1 MSSDSGSEKKEIT
14 KREEPRGISRR
25 APRHYMEDIFDD
37 FRRDIEDFM
46 ERSWWPSSSFLTL
59 PSLSWRAPVFRE
71 DIRMAL
77 CDVVDKGDK
86 YELQVEVPGIEKEKI
101 DVKATKNSIEISA
114 EKSEKTEEKGRNY
127 LYNERSYKSFHRR
140 IATPE
145 EIIPSKIEAKMNNG
159 VLVID
164 AIKKT
169 PTKAGEEMT
178 NVKVK

>member
-1 MSSDSGSEKKEIT
+1 
-14 KREEPRGISRR
+14 
-25 APRHYMEDIFDD
+25 MET
-37 FRRDIEDFM
+37 
-46 ERSWWPSSSFLTL
+46 SWLPSSLLTL

-71 DIRMAL
+71 DMRMAL
-77 CDVVDKGDK
+77 CDLVDKGDK

-140 IATPE
+140 IAIPE

-159 VLVID
+159 ILVID
-164 AIKKT
+164 AAKKT
-169 PTKAGEEMT
+169 PTKTEEETT
-178 NVKVK
+178 NIKVG

>member
-1 MSSDSGSEKKEIT
+1 
-14 KREEPRGISRR
+14 
-25 APRHYMEDIFDD
+25 MEDIFDD

-46 ERSWWPSSSFLTL
+46 ERSWWPSSFLTL
-59 PSLSWRAPVFRE
+59 PSLSWRAPVFHE
-71 DIRMAL
+71 DMRMAL

-164 AIKKT
+164 ATKKT
-169 PTKAGEEMT
+169 PTKVEEEKT
-178 NVKVK
+178 KVEIK